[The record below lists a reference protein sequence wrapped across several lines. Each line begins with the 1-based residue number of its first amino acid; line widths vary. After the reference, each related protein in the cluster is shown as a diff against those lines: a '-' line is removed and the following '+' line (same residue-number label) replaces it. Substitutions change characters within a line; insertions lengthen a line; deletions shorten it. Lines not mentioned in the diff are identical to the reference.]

1 VTGWQPLAKRIAFI
15 LIFIW
20 FVWAIG
26 RAADAEAHYNPG
38 VHNTR
43 HAINLAWCGKSNTYC
58 GAGAEAWQVAGCET
72 GGTYSVWAKSRNG
85 LWWGLFQQGALSRGY
100 GDWKWNAWAQA
111 DSAARAWRANGSCW
125 TCARQWPTCGRG
137 LDG

>member
-1 VTGWQPLAKRIAFI
+1 VIGWQPLAKRIAFV

-38 VHNTR
+38 LHNTR
-43 HAINLAWCGKSNTYC
+43 HAITWGFCGHTYREC
-58 GAGAEAWQVAGCET
+58 AAGLEAKQVASCET
-72 GGTYSVWAKSRNG
+72 GGTMSVYARSSNG
-85 LWWGLFQQGALSRGY
+85 LWWGLFQQSSYSRAFGQ
-100 GDWKWNAWAQA
+100 WRWNAWAQA
-111 DSAARAWRANGSCW
+111 DSAYRAWRANGFCW
-125 TCARQWPTCGRG
+125 TCAQQWPHCGRG